1 MNEEKNEAVRI
12 PSLGAGQTGQE
23 ENGSVGDST
32 ATGSDSQPS
41 AMQKAADI
49 QKAAASLDA
58 ADSAAQSRRGR
69 GRPRKYPLSVT
80 QAGEPDDED
89 EDLPGG
95 EEEDE
100 GDVGS
105 EPIQPAG
112 AVEEFQDHVQSN
124 RKIRC
129 DEEDGEDF
137 ARSSGGLDFA
147 YMYQGMQILGEIV
160 RSQNEAQQQFL
171 KAQTEF
177 SNSVMDRMDT
187 YRMEFAKLQSEVA
200 EKEKN
205 RLRADYLTAQD
216 KADQY
221 SDENRQLRAQLDAA
235 GKKLIRM
242 NARIESMESE
252 NESLHRQL
260 DEGLISDDA
269 PDKEYA
275 DVPSSGR
282 ESIPQSSSGA
292 AQPDGTS
299 EGNSEVMKTDSASPV
314 SAKPGWRERRRQKK
328 LKKAR
333 DRFLKTVD
341 GDSRFS
347 KEQLQVIHEAAN
359 AGLPPEKLELACSPD
374 MTVED
379 MKMFFRFLRR

>member
-1 MNEEKNEAVRI
+1 MNEGRNEDVRM
-12 PSLGAGQTGQE
+12 PAPGAGQAEQAE
-23 ENGSVGDST
+23 EIGTARVST
-32 ATGSDSQPS
+32 AAESDSQPS
-41 AMQKAADI
+41 AMQGTADM
-49 QKAAASLDA
+49 QKATASPNA
-58 ADSAAQSRRGR
+58 ADSAAQGRRGR

-80 QAGEPDDED
+80 QAGGTGEEVD
-89 EDLPGG
+89 EDLTDG

-100 GDVGS
+100 DVRS
-105 EPIQPAG
+105 ESIQPADD
-112 AVEEFQDHVQSN
+112 AKEVQN
-124 RKIRC
+124 HMQIDREIKR
-129 DEEDGEDF
+129 DEEDGETS
-137 ARSSGGLDFA
+137 AYPSGGQDFA

-160 RSQNEAQQQFL
+160 RSQNETQQQFL

-177 SNSVMDRMDT
+177 SNSVMDRMDM

-252 NESLHRQL
+252 NESLHRKL
-260 DEGLISDDA
+260 DQELMS
-269 PDKEYA
+269 E
-275 DVPSSGR
+275 DVPDNECSGEPASDR
-282 ESIPQSSSGA
+282 E
-292 AQPDGTS
+292 
-299 EGNSEVMKTDSASPV
+299 NKTDSASPR
-314 SAKPGWRERRRQKK
+314 SGWRERRRQKK

-333 DRFLKTVD
+333 DRFLKAVD

-359 AGLPPEKLELACSPD
+359 AGLPPERLELACSPD
-374 MTVED
+374 MSVED
-379 MKMFFRFLRR
+379 MRMFFRFLRR

>member
-1 MNEEKNEAVRI
+1 MNEGRNEDVRM
-12 PSLGAGQTGQE
+12 PAPGAGQAEQAE
-23 ENGSVGDST
+23 EIGTARVST
-32 ATGSDSQPS
+32 AAESDSQPS
-41 AMQKAADI
+41 AMQGTADM
-49 QKAAASLDA
+49 QKATASPNA
-58 ADSAAQSRRGR
+58 ADSAAQGRRGR

-80 QAGEPDDED
+80 QAGGTGEEVD
-89 EDLPGG
+89 EDLTDG

-100 GDVGS
+100 DVRS
-105 EPIQPAG
+105 ESIQPADD
-112 AVEEFQDHVQSN
+112 AKEVQN
-124 RKIRC
+124 HMQIDREIKR
-129 DEEDGEDF
+129 DEEDGETS
-137 ARSSGGLDFA
+137 AYPSGGQDFA

-160 RSQNEAQQQFL
+160 RSQNETQQQFL

-177 SNSVMDRMDT
+177 SNSVMDRMDM

-252 NESLHRQL
+252 NESLHRKL
-260 DEGLISDDA
+260 DQELMS
-269 PDKEYA
+269 E
-275 DVPSSGR
+275 DVPDNECSGEPASDRENIPQASSG
-282 ESIPQSSSGA
+282 ETL
-292 AQPDGTS
+292 PDGTPS
-299 EGNSEVMKTDSASPV
+299 GNGAVMKTDSASPR
-314 SAKPGWRERRRQKK
+314 SGWRERRRQKK

-333 DRFLKTVD
+333 DRFLKAVD

-359 AGLPPEKLELACSPD
+359 AGLPPERLELACSPD
-374 MTVED
+374 MSVED
-379 MKMFFRFLRR
+379 MRMFFRCLRR